1 MARSSLSTT
10 ISGVLAWEALDS
22 RGNPTVA
29 CEVHLSGGATGSAIA
44 PSGASTGSHEAHELR
59 DGASRYGG
67 KGVQRAVANVSA
79 VLADAITG
87 LDASDQHSID
97 DALRAADG
105 TANLCRLGANAI
117 LALSL
122 ASLKAAAAAA
132 GEPLWR
138 FALDATQPKIELPMP
153 MINIISGGAHAGR
166 ALDIQDVL
174 VVPIG
179 AEAFSQ
185 ALEWVDR
192 VRRATAAELAELGY
206 PTALVADEGGFGPD
220 LPSNR
225 SALEVVTTAIERAGF
240 SPGNDVALAL
250 DIAASQFYDERSR
263 RYILAAEDREL
274 SADEWARELAR
285 WCSSFPMISIEDG
298 MAEDDWDGW
307 AVLTKAIGST
317 TQIVGDDLFTTNSE
331 RLQYGISRGVAN
343 AVLVKPNQIGTVS
356 DTHALIHAAKNA
368 GYATVISAR
377 SGETEQSWLA
387 DLSVAWRTGQI
398 KVGSL
403 ARSERTAKWNRL
415 LRLEAE
421 LHDVA
426 LFAGRSGIAPLQPL

>member
-29 CEVHLSGGATGSAIA
+29 CEVQLSGGATGSAIA
-44 PSGASTGSHEAHELR
+44 PSGASTGAHEAHELR
-59 DGASRYGG
+59 DGGSRYGG
-67 KGVQRAVANVSA
+67 KGVQRAVANVCD
-79 VLADAITG
+79 VLADAIAG
-87 LDASDQHSID
+87 LDASDQFSID

-105 TANLCRLGANAI
+105 TTNLSRLGANAV

-132 GEPLWR
+132 REPLWR

-174 VVPIG
+174 AVPIG

-206 PTALVADEGGFGPD
+206 PTALVADEGGYGPD

-225 SALEVVTTAIERAGF
+225 SALEVVTTAIQRAGF
-240 SPGNDVALAL
+240 RPGNDIALAL
-250 DIAASQFYDERSR
+250 DIAATQFYDERSQ
-263 RYILAAEDREL
+263 RYILAAEDRKL
-274 SADEWARELAR
+274 SADEWALELAG
-285 WCSSFPMISIEDG
+285 WCSSFPVISIEDA

-307 AVLTKAIGST
+307 AVVTKAIGSA

-331 RLQYGISRGVAN
+331 RLQHGISRGVAN

-356 DTHALIHAAKNA
+356 DTHALIHAAKSA

-377 SGETEQSWLA
+377 SGDAEQSWLA

-421 LHDVA
+421 LQDVA

>member
-1 MARSSLSTT
+1 MARSSLTT

-29 CEVHLSGGATGSAIA
+29 CEVQLSGGATGSAIA
-44 PSGASTGSHEAHELR
+44 PSGASTGAHEACELR

-79 VLADAITG
+79 ALADAITG
-87 LDASDQHSID
+87 LDASDQHGID

-105 TANLCRLGANAI
+105 TTNLCRLGANAV

-132 GEPLWR
+132 REPLWR
-138 FALDATQPKIELPMP
+138 FALDATQPIELPMP

-174 VVPIG
+174 VMPIG

-206 PTALVADEGGFGPD
+206 PTALVADEGGYGPD

-263 RYILAAEDREL
+263 RYILAAEDRKL
-274 SADEWARELAR
+274 SADEWARELAG
-285 WCSSFPMISIEDG
+285 WCSSFPVISIEDA

-307 AVLTKAIGST
+307 EVVTKAIGST

-331 RLQYGISRGVAN
+331 RLQHGISRGVAN

-356 DTHALIHAAKNA
+356 DTHALIYAAKSA

-387 DLSVAWRTGQI
+387 DLSVAWRTRQI

-421 LHDVA
+421 LQDGAV
-426 LFAGRSGIAPLQPL
+426 FAGRSGIAPLQPL

>member
-1 MARSSLSTT
+1 MARFSLSTT

-29 CEVHLSGGATGSAIA
+29 CEVQLSGGATGSAIA
-44 PSGASTGSHEAHELR
+44 PSGASTGAHEAHELR

-67 KGVQRAVANVSA
+67 KGVQRAVANVCD

-97 DALRAADG
+97 DALRVADG
-105 TANLCRLGANAI
+105 TTNLSRLGANAV

-138 FALDATQPKIELPMP
+138 FAFDATQSKIELPMP

-206 PTALVADEGGFGPD
+206 PTALVADEGGYGPD

-263 RYILAAEDREL
+263 RYILAAEDRKL
-274 SADEWARELAR
+274 SADEWARELAG
-285 WCSSFPMISIEDG
+285 WCSSFPVISVEDG

-307 AVLTKAIGST
+307 AVVTKAIGSA
-317 TQIVGDDLFTTNSE
+317 TQIVGDDLFTTNPE

-356 DTHALIHAAKNA
+356 DTHALIHAAKSA

-421 LHDVA
+421 LQDVA

>member
-274 SADEWARELAR
+274 SADEWARELAG

>member
-105 TANLCRLGANAI
+105 TASLCRLGANAI

-138 FALDATQPKIELPMP
+138 FALDATQPEIELPMP

-192 VRRATAAELAELGY
+192 VRRATAAGLAELGY
-206 PTALVADEGGFGPD
+206 PTALVADEGGYGPD

-263 RYILAAEDREL
+263 RYILAAEDRKL
-274 SADEWARELAR
+274 SADEWARELAG
-285 WCSSFPMISIEDG
+285 WCSSFPVISIEDG

-307 AVLTKAIGST
+307 AVVTKAIGST

>member
-179 AEAFSQ
+179 AGAFSQ

-206 PTALVADEGGFGPD
+206 PTALVADEGGYGPD

-263 RYILAAEDREL
+263 RYILAAEDRKL
-274 SADEWARELAR
+274 SADEWARELAG

-307 AVLTKAIGST
+307 AVVTKAIGSA
-317 TQIVGDDLFTTNSE
+317 TQIVGDDLFTTNPE

>member
-1 MARSSLSTT
+1 MRTT
-10 ISGVLAWEALDS
+10 VSGVLAWEALDS

-29 CEVHLSGGATGSAIA
+29 CEVELSGGATGWAMT
-44 PSGASTGSHEAHELR
+44 PSGASTGAHEAHELR
-59 DGASRYGG
+59 DGESRYGG
-67 KGVQRAVANVSA
+67 KGVQRAVANVST

-87 LDASDQHSID
+87 LDASDQRSID
-97 DALRAADG
+97 EALRAADG
-105 TANLCRLGANAI
+105 TTNLCRLGANAV

-132 GEPLWR
+132 REPLWR

-206 PTALVADEGGFGPD
+206 PTALVADEGGYGPD

-225 SALEVVTTAIERAGF
+225 GALEVVTTAIQRAGF
-240 SPGNDVALAL
+240 SPGDDIGVALDVAAT
-250 DIAASQFYDERSR
+250 QFYDERSQ
-263 RYILAAEDREL
+263 RYILAAEDRKL
-274 SADEWARELAR
+274 STAEWAGELAD
-285 WCSSFPMISIEDG
+285 WCSNFPLISIEDA

-307 AVLTKAIGST
+307 AVVTKVIGSNI
-317 TQIVGDDLFTTNSE
+317 QVVGDDLFTTNVE
-331 RLQYGISRGVAN
+331 RLQHGISRGVAN

-356 DTHALIHAAKNA
+356 DTHALIHAAKSA
-368 GYATVISAR
+368 GYATVLSAR

-421 LHDVA
+421 LPDAA

>member
-1 MARSSLSTT
+1 
-10 ISGVLAWEALDS
+10 
-22 RGNPTVA
+22 
-29 CEVHLSGGATGSAIA
+29 
-44 PSGASTGSHEAHELR
+44 
-59 DGASRYGG
+59 
-67 KGVQRAVANVSA
+67 
-79 VLADAITG
+79 
-87 LDASDQHSID
+87 
-97 DALRAADG
+97 
-105 TANLCRLGANAI
+105 
-117 LALSL
+117 
-122 ASLKAAAAAA
+122 
-132 GEPLWR
+132 
-138 FALDATQPKIELPMP
+138 
-153 MINIISGGAHAGR
+153 
-166 ALDIQDVL
+166 
-174 VVPIG
+174 
-179 AEAFSQ
+179 
-185 ALEWVDR
+185 
-192 VRRATAAELAELGY
+192 
-206 PTALVADEGGFGPD
+206 
-220 LPSNR
+220 
-225 SALEVVTTAIERAGF
+225 
-240 SPGNDVALAL
+240 
-250 DIAASQFYDERSR
+250 
-263 RYILAAEDREL
+263 
-274 SADEWARELAR
+274 
-285 WCSSFPMISIEDG
+285 MISIEDG

-421 LHDVA
+421 LQDVA

>member
-1 MARSSLSTT
+1 MARSSLST

-29 CEVHLSGGATGSAIA
+29 CEVQLSGGATGSAIA
-44 PSGASTGSHEAHELR
+44 PSGASTGAHEACELR

-206 PTALVADEGGFGPD
+206 PTALVADEGGYGPD

-250 DIAASQFYDERSR
+250 DIAASQFYDKRSR
-263 RYILAAEDREL
+263 RYILAAEDRKL
-274 SADEWARELAR
+274 SADEWARELAGWR
-285 WCSSFPMISIEDG
+285 SSFPVISIEDG

-307 AVLTKAIGST
+307 AVVTKAIGSA
-317 TQIVGDDLFTTNSE
+317 TQIVGDDLFTTNPE

>member
-1 MARSSLSTT
+1 MARSSLTT

-29 CEVHLSGGATGSAIA
+29 CEVQLSGGATGSAIA
-44 PSGASTGSHEAHELR
+44 PSGASTGAHEACELR

-79 VLADAITG
+79 ALADAITG
-87 LDASDQHSID
+87 LDASDQHGID

-105 TANLCRLGANAI
+105 TTNLCRLGANAV

-132 GEPLWR
+132 REPLWR
-138 FALDATQPKIELPMP
+138 FALDATQPIELPMP

-174 VVPIG
+174 VMPIG

-206 PTALVADEGGFGPD
+206 PTALVADEGGYGPD

-225 SALEVVTTAIERAGF
+225 SALEVVTTAIQRAGF
-240 SPGNDVALAL
+240 RPGNDIALAL
-250 DIAASQFYDERSR
+250 DIAATQFYDERSQ
-263 RYILAAEDREL
+263 RYILAAEDRKL
-274 SADEWARELAR
+274 SADEWARELAG
-285 WCSSFPMISIEDG
+285 WCSSFPVISIEDA

-307 AVLTKAIGST
+307 EVVTKAIGST

-331 RLQYGISRGVAN
+331 RLQHGISRGVAN

-356 DTHALIHAAKNA
+356 DTHALIYAAKSA

-387 DLSVAWRTGQI
+387 DLSVAWRTRQI

-421 LHDVA
+421 LQDGAV
-426 LFAGRSGIAPLQPL
+426 FAGRSGIAPLQPL

>member
-29 CEVHLSGGATGSAIA
+29 CEVQLSGGATGSAIA

-206 PTALVADEGGFGPD
+206 PTALVADEGGYGPD

-263 RYILAAEDREL
+263 RYILAAEDRKL
-274 SADEWARELAR
+274 SADEWARELAG
-285 WCSSFPMISIEDG
+285 WCSSFPVISIEDG

-307 AVLTKAIGST
+307 AVVTKAIGST

>member
-1 MARSSLSTT
+1 MARFSLSTT

-29 CEVHLSGGATGSAIA
+29 CEVQLSGGATGSAIA
-44 PSGASTGSHEAHELR
+44 PSGASTGAHEACELR

-138 FALDATQPKIELPMP
+138 FALDATQSKIELPMP

-179 AEAFSQ
+179 AGAFSQ

-206 PTALVADEGGFGPD
+206 PTALVADEGGYGPD

-250 DIAASQFYDERSR
+250 DIAASQF
-263 RYILAAEDREL
+263 
-274 SADEWARELAR
+274 
-285 WCSSFPMISIEDG
+285 
-298 MAEDDWDGW
+298 
-307 AVLTKAIGST
+307 T
-317 TQIVGDDLFTTNSE
+317 TSVRGDTSLPP
-331 RLQYGISRGVAN
+331 R
-343 AVLVKPNQIGTVS
+343 TVS
-356 DTHALIHAAKNA
+356 SAPTSGHANSPA
-368 GYATVISAR
+368 GVRAFR
-377 SGETEQSWLA
+377 
-387 DLSVAWRTGQI
+387 
-398 KVGSL
+398 
-403 ARSERTAKWNRL
+403 
-415 LRLEAE
+415 
-421 LHDVA
+421 
-426 LFAGRSGIAPLQPL
+426 

>member
-29 CEVHLSGGATGSAIA
+29 CEVQLSGGASGSAIA
-44 PSGASTGSHEAHELR
+44 PSGASTGAHEAHELR
-59 DGASRYGG
+59 DGGSRYGG
-67 KGVQRAVANVSA
+67 KGVRRAVANVCD
-79 VLADAITG
+79 VLADAIAG
-87 LDASDQHSID
+87 LDASDQLSID

-105 TANLCRLGANAI
+105 TTNLCRLGANAV

-132 GEPLWR
+132 REPLWR
-138 FALDATQPKIELPMP
+138 FALDATQPIELPIP

-174 VVPIG
+174 VMPIG

-192 VRRATAAELAELGY
+192 VRRAMAAELAELGY
-206 PTALVADEGGFGPD
+206 PTALVADEGGYGPD

-263 RYILAAEDREL
+263 RYILAAEDRKL
-274 SADEWARELAR
+274 SADEWARELAG
-285 WCSSFPMISIEDG
+285 WCSSFPVISIEDA

-307 AVLTKAIGST
+307 EVVTKAIGST

-331 RLQYGISRGVAN
+331 RLQHGISRGVAN

-356 DTHALIHAAKNA
+356 DTHALIYAAKSA

-387 DLSVAWRTGQI
+387 DLSVAWRTRQI

-421 LHDVA
+421 LQDGAV
-426 LFAGRSGIAPLQPL
+426 FAGRSGIAPLQPL

>member
-29 CEVHLSGGATGSAIA
+29 CEVQLSGGATGSAIA
-44 PSGASTGSHEAHELR
+44 PSGASTGAHEACELR

-179 AEAFSQ
+179 AGAFSQ

-206 PTALVADEGGFGPD
+206 PTALVADEGGYGPD

-263 RYILAAEDREL
+263 RYILAAEDRKL
-274 SADEWARELAR
+274 SADEWARELAG
-285 WCSSFPMISIEDG
+285 WCSSFPVISIEDG

>member
-206 PTALVADEGGFGPD
+206 PTALVADEGGYGPD

-263 RYILAAEDREL
+263 RYILAAEDRKL
-274 SADEWARELAR
+274 SADEWARELAG
-285 WCSSFPMISIEDG
+285 WCSSFPVISIEDG

>member
-1 MARSSLSTT
+1 MARSSLTT

-29 CEVHLSGGATGSAIA
+29 CEVQLSGGATGSAIA
-44 PSGASTGSHEAHELR
+44 PSGASTGAHEACELR

-87 LDASDQHSID
+87 LDASDQHGID

-105 TANLCRLGANAI
+105 TTNLCRLGANAV

-132 GEPLWR
+132 REPLWR
-138 FALDATQPKIELPMP
+138 FALDATQPIELPMP

-174 VVPIG
+174 VMPIG

-206 PTALVADEGGFGPD
+206 PTALVADEGGYGPD

-263 RYILAAEDREL
+263 RYILAAEDRKL
-274 SADEWARELAR
+274 SADEWARELAG
-285 WCSSFPMISIEDG
+285 WCSSFPVISIEDA

-307 AVLTKAIGST
+307 EVVTKAIGST

-331 RLQYGISRGVAN
+331 RLQHGISRGVAN

-356 DTHALIHAAKNA
+356 DTHALIYAAKSA

-421 LHDVA
+421 LQGVA
-426 LFAGRSGIAPLQPL
+426 LFAARSGIAPLQPL

>member
-105 TANLCRLGANAI
+105 TASLCRLGANAI

-138 FALDATQPKIELPMP
+138 FALDATQPEIELPMP

-206 PTALVADEGGFGPD
+206 PTALVADEGGYGPD

-274 SADEWARELAR
+274 SADEWARELAG